1 MNVSPPECNSSGSLF
16 LMIALRQ
23 ENHEWGNPS
32 DEHDTDVAAEPQL
45 VLARVKVAV
54 KQTFPV
60 T

>member
-1 MNVSPPECNSSGSLF
+1 MNGEILPTSMTLVASS
-16 LMIALRQ
+16 ANRAAY
-23 ENHEWGNPS
+23 N
-32 DEHDTDVAAEPQL
+32 VAAEPQL